1 MMVRIKNKRE
11 LPHSDISENI
21 IGCCFEVIKDLGSGF
36 LENVYKNALFIAMK
50 QKGLN
55 VLAEQAFEVYR
66 NNLKNRDFD
75 KEAPQNC
82 DSERATIAGQQGARM
97 NHNSEVKPTPAK
109 TDSSSCFG
117 IHHFRSKQLQRRS
130 GVQGG
135 TLHSDASHKIKA
147 LDKNSQSSYNV
158 RTLYRHRS

>member
-117 IHHFRSKQLQRRS
+117 ILQNL
-130 GVQGG
+130 Q
-135 TLHSDASHKIKA
+135 
-147 LDKNSQSSYNV
+147 
-158 RTLYRHRS
+158 